1 MKAMSDF
8 KKYKKGIITM
18 EIGSLMPEKFINLL
32 WKNGIVVKNI
42 KKINITTVV
51 LQVKLSDYSE
61 ISKAAKRTGTRIKI
75 IGRSGLSFFIMKLKN
90 RSALLIGVILFG
102 SIIYYLSTFVWN
114 IDINTERYISPY
126 ELRNQ
131 IKGFGVIPGLRKKN
145 IDIYELENK
154 LTKSN
159 DEIMWVKVRIE
170 GVKLVVN
177 VIERQS
183 PPIIDIDSEP
193 GDLIANKDGEVVRVF
208 TTGGTAIVFSGDMV
222 QKGDVLVKGEQGKEG
237 SVYPVHAQGSVIAKT
252 FYEVKKE
259 VPLNNVSRV
268 KTGNFINN
276 LYIKLANKKVYLKN
290 SLIPYANYDKIE
302 NNDNFIKGEIY
313 YEVEEKNIPVDSVKV
328 IDEIY
333 SNILRD
339 LDRSVQIKDKIS
351 EVKKVKDKC
360 VIRVVVVAEEN
371 IGVEQKLP

>member
-1 MKAMSDF
+1 MNDF

-32 WKNGIVVKNI
+32 WRNGIVVKNI

-61 ISKAAKRTGTRIKI
+61 ISKAAKRTDTRIKI

-154 LTKSN
+154 LTKGN

-177 VIERQS
+177 IIERQS

-193 GDLIANKDGEVVRVF
+193 GNLIANKDGEIVRVF
-208 TTGGTAIVFSGDMV
+208 TTEGTAIVINGDMV

-237 SVYPVHAQGSVIAKT
+237 SVYPVHAQG
-252 FYEVKKE
+252 
-259 VPLNNVSRV
+259 
-268 KTGNFINN
+268 
-276 LYIKLANKKVYLKN
+276 
-290 SLIPYANYDKIE
+290 
-302 NNDNFIKGEIY
+302 
-313 YEVEEKNIPVDSVKV
+313 
-328 IDEIY
+328 
-333 SNILRD
+333 
-339 LDRSVQIKDKIS
+339 
-351 EVKKVKDKC
+351 
-360 VIRVVVVAEEN
+360 
-371 IGVEQKLP
+371 

>member
-1 MKAMSDF
+1 
-8 KKYKKGIITM
+8 
-18 EIGSLMPEKFINLL
+18 
-32 WKNGIVVKNI
+32 
-42 KKINITTVV
+42 
-51 LQVKLSDYSE
+51 
-61 ISKAAKRTGTRIKI
+61 
-75 IGRSGLSFFIMKLKN
+75 
-90 RSALLIGVILFG
+90 
-102 SIIYYLSTFVWN
+102 VWN
-114 IDINTERYISPY
+114 IDINTERYISSY

-154 LTKSN
+154 LTKDN

-183 PPIIDIDSEP
+183 PPIIAIDSEP

-208 TTGGTAIVFSGDMV
+208 TTEGTAIVINGDMV
-222 QKGDVLVKGEQGKEG
+222 EKGDVLVKGEQGKEG

-259 VPLNNVSRV
+259 VPLITVSRV
-268 KTGNFINN
+268 KTGNIISN
-276 LYIKLANKKVYLKN
+276 LYINFANKKVYLKN
-290 SLIPYANYDKIE
+290 SLIPYASYDKIE
-302 NNDNFIKGEIY
+302 NNDKFIKSENY
-313 YEVEEKNIPVDSVKV
+313 YEVEEKNIPVDSIKV
-328 IDEIY
+328 IDEMY

-351 EVKKVKDKC
+351 EVKKEKNKC
-360 VIRVVVVAEEN
+360 IIRVVVVAEEN

>member
-1 MKAMSDF
+1 MKAMNDF

-32 WKNGIVVKNI
+32 WRNGIVVKNI

-61 ISKAAKRTGTRIKI
+61 ISKAAKRTDTRIKI

-154 LTKSN
+154 LTKGN

-177 VIERQS
+177 IIERQS
-183 PPIIDIDSEP
+183 PPIIDIDSDP

-208 TTGGTAIVFSGDMV
+208 TTEGTAIVINGDMV

-259 VPLNNVSRV
+259 IPLNNVTRV
-268 KTGNFINN
+268 KTGNIISN

-290 SLIPYANYDKIE
+290 SLIPYENYDKIE
-302 NNDNFIKGEIY
+302 NNDKFIKSEIY
-313 YEVEEKNIPVDSVKV
+313 YEVEEKNIPVDSIKV
-328 IDEIY
+328 IDEMY

-351 EVKKVKDKC
+351 EVKKEKDKC
-360 VIRVVVVAEEN
+360 IIRVVVVAEEN